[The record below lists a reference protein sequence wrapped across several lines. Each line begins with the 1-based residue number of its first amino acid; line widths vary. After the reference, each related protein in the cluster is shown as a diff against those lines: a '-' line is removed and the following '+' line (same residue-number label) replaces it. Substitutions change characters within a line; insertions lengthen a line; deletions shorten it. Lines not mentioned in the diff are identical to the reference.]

1 MRILV
6 LGGNGFVGRAVVD
19 DALAQGAEVASF
31 SRGLSGTPLP
41 AGVTQLVGDREAGD
55 YSALETGEWDAVV
68 DLSGFRTRDVDQAMD
83 VLGDRAGRY
92 VFVSS
97 HAVYVRDLP
106 AGTDETA
113 PRREPLRDAD
123 VLTNET
129 YGPCKVA
136 CEDDVVER
144 YGERAT
150 IVRPGRVTGP
160 GDSSGTALYWI
171 RRGARGGRVALPTRP
186 EAPLQL
192 VDSRDVAR
200 LITRLIA
207 DERSGAYNAIGP
219 DSTIGEL
226 ISTAAELSGSAVD
239 IVPIPFDAVPP
250 RFPLMD
256 PESEWGERR
265 RNPAK
270 ARAAGLPVTPL
281 RQTLT
286 DVLHWDTTRGTPPL
300 SIGLTP
306 TDEAALLANLPGRP
320 TNLPG

>member
-1 MRILV
+1 MV
-6 LGGNGFVGRAVVD
+6 LGGNGFVGRAVVN
-19 DALAQGAEVASF
+19 DALAQGAEVTSF

-41 AGVTQLVGDREAGD
+41 AAVTQLTGDRETGD
-55 YSALETGEWDAVV
+55 YDALRTGEWDAVV
-68 DLSGFRTRDVDQAMD
+68 DLSGFRTRDVDQAMA

-123 VLTNET
+123 VLTNDT

-144 YGERAT
+144 YGGRAT

-171 RRGARGGRVALPTRP
+171 RRGARGGRVALPTKP

-200 LITRLIA
+200 LITRLVA
-207 DERSGAYNAIGP
+207 DDRSGAYNAIGP
-219 DSTIGEL
+219 DSTIAEL
-226 ISTAAELSGSAVD
+226 IRTAADLSGTSVD
-239 IVPIPFDAVPP
+239 IVPVPFDAVPP
-250 RFPLMD
+250 RFPLID

-270 ARAAGLPVTPL
+270 ARAAGMPVTPL
-281 RQTLT
+281 RTT
-286 DVLHWDTTRGTPPL
+286 VADVLRWDHDRGTPPL
-300 SIGLTP
+300 DIGLTP
-306 TDEAALLANLPGRP
+306 DQEEQLLASH
-320 TNLPG
+320 

>member
-1 MRILV
+1 M

-31 SRGLSGTPLP
+31 SRGKSGTALP
-41 AGVTQLVGDREAGD
+41 PGVTQLVGDRETGD
-55 YSALETGEWDAVV
+55 YDALRTGEWDAVV
-68 DLSGFRTRDVDQAMD
+68 DLSGFQSKQVDETID
-83 VLGDRAGRY
+83 VLGDRVGRY
-92 VFVSS
+92 VFISS

-113 PRREPLRDAD
+113 PRRPAMRAAD

-144 YGERAT
+144 YGDRAT

-160 GDSSGTALYWI
+160 GDSSGTALYWV
-171 RRGARGGRVALPTRP
+171 RRGARGGRVALPTKP

-192 VDSRDVAR
+192 VDSRDMAR
-200 LITRLIA
+200 LVVQLIT

-219 DSTIGEL
+219 DSTISEL
-226 ISTAAELSGSAVD
+226 ITTAADLSGTTVD
-239 IVPIPFDAVPP
+239 IVPIPFDSVPP
-250 RFPLMD
+250 RFPLID

-265 RNPAK
+265 RNPTK
-270 ARAAGLPVTPL
+270 ARTAGMPVTPL
-281 RQTLT
+281 RQTVA
-286 DVLHWDTTRGTPPL
+286 DVLTWDHDRGEPRL
-300 SIGLTP
+300 NIGLSAA
-306 TDEAALLANLPGRP
+306 DEERLLRQS
-320 TNLPG
+320 

>member
-1 MRILV
+1 MRILI

-19 DALAQGAEVASF
+19 DALEQGAEVASF
-31 SRGLSGTPLP
+31 SRGVSGTPLP
-41 AGVTQLVGDREAGD
+41 PEVTQLVGDRASGD
-55 YSALETGEWDAVV
+55 YSALKTGEWDAVV
-68 DLSGFRTRDVDQAMD
+68 DLSGFRARDVDQAMD
-83 VLGDRAGRY
+83 LLGDRVGRY

-144 YGERAT
+144 YGDRAT
-150 IVRPGRVTGP
+150 LIRPGRVTGP

-171 RRGARGGRVALPTRP
+171 RRGARGGRVALPTKP

-200 LITRLIA
+200 LITQLITDA
-207 DERSGAYNAIGP
+207 RPGAYNAVGP
-219 DSTIGEL
+219 D
-226 ISTAAELSGSAVD
+226 
-239 IVPIPFDAVPP
+239 
-250 RFPLMD
+250 
-256 PESEWGERR
+256 
-265 RNPAK
+265 
-270 ARAAGLPVTPL
+270 
-281 RQTLT
+281 
-286 DVLHWDTTRGTPPL
+286 
-300 SIGLTP
+300 
-306 TDEAALLANLPGRP
+306 
-320 TNLPG
+320 

>member
-1 MRILV
+1 VRILI

-31 SRGLSGTPLP
+31 SRGVSGTPLP
-41 AGVTQLVGDREAGD
+41 PGVTQLVGDRAAGD
-55 YSALETGEWDAVV
+55 YSALRTGEWDAVV

-83 VLGDRAGRY
+83 VLGDRIGRY

-113 PRREPLRDAD
+113 PRRPPLRDAD
-123 VLTNET
+123 VLTNDT

-150 IVRPGRVTGP
+150 LIRPGRVTGP

-171 RRGARGGRVALPTRP
+171 RRGARGGQVALPTKP

-200 LITRLIA
+200 LITRLIT
-207 DERSGAYNAIGP
+207 DGRSGAYNAVGP
-219 DSTIGEL
+219 DSTIAEL
-226 ISTAAELSGSAVD
+226 IRTAADLAGTTVD
-239 IVPIPFDAVPP
+239 ITPIPFDVVPP

-256 PESEWGERR
+256 PEPEWGERR
-265 RNPAK
+265 RNPTK
-270 ARAAGLPVTPL
+270 SRTAGMPVTPL
-281 RQTLT
+281 RQTLA
-286 DVLHWDTTRGTPPL
+286 DVLTWDNHRGTPPL
-300 SIGLTP
+300 NLGLTP
-306 TDEAALLANLPGRP
+306 AAESTLLANLPG
-320 TNLPG
+320 

>member
-1 MRILV
+1 MRILM

-19 DALAQGAEVASF
+19 DALAQGYEVASF
-31 SRGLSGTPLP
+31 SRGKSGTPLP
-41 AGVTQLVGDREAGD
+41 AGVTQLIGDREAGD
-55 YSALETGEWDAVV
+55 YSALRTGEWDAVV
-68 DLSGFRTRDVDQAMD
+68 DTSGFRTRDVDQAMD
-83 VLGDRAGRY
+83 VLGDRVGRY
-92 VFVSS
+92 VFISS

-123 VLTNET
+123 VLTNDT

-144 YGERAT
+144 YSDRAT
-150 IVRPGRVTGP
+150 LVRPGRVTGP

-171 RRGARGGRVALPTRP
+171 RRGARGGRVALPTKP

-192 VDSRDVAR
+192 VDTRDVAG
-200 LITRLIA
+200 LITRLVA
-207 DERSGAYNAIGP
+207 DDRGGAYNAIGP
-219 DSTIGEL
+219 DSTIAEL
-226 ISTAAELSGSAVD
+226 IRTAAELSGSTVD
-239 IVPIPFDAVPP
+239 IVPVPFDAVPR

-270 ARAAGLPVTPL
+270 ARAAGMPVTPL
-281 RQTLT
+281 RTT
-286 DVLHWDTTRGTPPL
+286 IEDVLRWDKDRGEPDL
-300 SIGLTP
+300 GIGLTP
-306 TDEAALLANLPGRP
+306 DAEAALLTSHNLPG
-320 TNLPG
+320 

>member
-31 SRGLSGTPLP
+31 SRGVSGTPLP

-55 YSALETGEWDAVV
+55 YSALRTSEWDAVV

-83 VLGDRAGRY
+83 ALGDRLGRY

-123 VLTNET
+123 VLTNDT

-144 YGERAT
+144 YGDRAT

-171 RRGARGGRVALPTRP
+171 RRGARGGRVALPTKP

-207 DERSGAYNAIGP
+207 DDRSGAYNAVGP
-219 DSTIGEL
+219 DSTIAEL
-226 ISTAAELSGSAVD
+226 IRTAADLSGSSVD
-239 IVPIPFDAVPP
+239 IVPIPFDAVPS

-270 ARAAGLPVTPL
+270 ARAAGMPVTPL
-281 RQTLT
+281 RVTVG
-286 DVLHWDTTRGTPPL
+286 DVLRWDKDRGEPDL
-300 SIGLTP
+300 NIGLTA
-306 TDEAALLANLPGRP
+306 EQENELLG
-320 TNLPG
+320 

>member
-1 MRILV
+1 VQILV
-6 LGGNGFVGRAVVD
+6 LGGNGFVGRAIVE
-19 DALAQGAEVASF
+19 DALAHGAEVASF
-31 SRGLSGTPLP
+31 SRGKSGTDLP
-41 AGVTQLVGDREAGD
+41 PEVTQLVGDRETGD
-55 YSALETGEWDAVV
+55 YEALRTGEWDAVV

-83 VLGDRAGRY
+83 VLGDRVGRY

-123 VLTNET
+123 VLTNDT

-136 CEDDVVER
+136 CEDDIVER
-144 YGERAT
+144 YGDRAT

-171 RRGARGGRVALPTRP
+171 RRGARGGRVALPTKP

-200 LITRLIA
+200 LVVQLIT
-207 DERSGAYNAIGP
+207 DERAGAFNAIGP
-219 DSTIGEL
+219 DSTIAEL
-226 ISTAAELSGSAVD
+226 IEAAADLSHAAVD

-256 PESEWGERR
+256 PEAEWGERR

-270 ARAAGLPVTPL
+270 ARAAGMSVTPV
-281 RQTLT
+281 RTT
-286 DVLHWDTTRGTPPL
+286 VADVLQWDHDRGTPEL
-300 SIGLTP
+300 NLGLTP
-306 TDEAALLANLPGRP
+306 DQEEELLRQR
-320 TNLPG
+320 

>member
-1 MRILV
+1 MRILM
-6 LGGNGFVGRAVVD
+6 LGGNGFVGRAIVD
-19 DALAQGAEVASF
+19 DALAQGYEVTSF
-31 SRGLSGTPLP
+31 SRGLSGSPLP
-41 AGVTQLVGDREAGD
+41 DEVTSLVGDREAGD
-55 YSALETGEWDAVV
+55 YRALRTGEWDAVV
-68 DLSGFRTRDVDQAMD
+68 DTSGFRTRDVDQAMD
-83 VLGDRAGRY
+83 VLGDRVGRY
-92 VFVSS
+92 VFISS

-123 VLTNET
+123 VLTNDT

-144 YGERAT
+144 YGDRAT

-171 RRGARGGRVALPTRP
+171 RRGARGGRVALPTKP

-192 VDSRDVAR
+192 VDSRDVAG
-200 LITRLIA
+200 LITRLVA
-207 DERSGAYNAIGP
+207 DDRAGAYNAIGP
-219 DSTIGEL
+219 DSTIEEL
-226 ISTAAELSGSAVD
+226 IRTAAELAGSTVD
-239 IVPIPFDAVPP
+239 IVPVPFDAVPR

-270 ARAAGLPVTPL
+270 ARAAGMPVTPL
-281 RQTLT
+281 RTT
-286 DVLHWDTTRGTPPL
+286 VDDVLRWDKNRGEPEL
-300 SIGLTP
+300 NIGLTP
-306 TDEAALLANLPGRP
+306 EQEEQLLG
-320 TNLPG
+320 

>member
-1 MRILV
+1 MLI

-19 DALAQGAEVASF
+19 DALAQGAEVTSF
-31 SRGLSGTPLP
+31 SRGRSGTPLP
-41 AGVTQLVGDREAGD
+41 AAVTQLVGDRDAGD
-55 YSALETGEWDAVV
+55 YEALHSGEWDAVV
-68 DLSGFRTRDVDQAMD
+68 DLSGFRTRDVDRAMD
-83 VLGDRAGRY
+83 VLGDRVGRY

-113 PRREPLRDAD
+113 PRRAPLRDAD
-123 VLTNET
+123 VLNNET

-171 RRGARGGRVALPTRP
+171 RRGARGGRVALPTKP

-200 LITRLIA
+200 LITRLVA
-207 DERSGAYNAIGP
+207 DDRAGAYNAVGP
-219 DSTIGEL
+219 DSTIAEL
-226 ISTAAELSGSAVD
+226 IRTAAELSGTSVEV
-239 IVPIPFDAVPP
+239 VPVPFDAVPP

-256 PESEWGERR
+256 PEAEWGERR

-270 ARAAGLPVTPL
+270 ARAAGMPVTPL
-281 RQTLT
+281 RKTVE
-286 DVLHWDTTRGTPPL
+286 DVLRWDHDRGAPPL
-300 SIGLTP
+300 TIGLTP
-306 TDEAALLANLPGRP
+306 EQEQQLLAGR
-320 TNLPG
+320 

>member
-1 MRILV
+1 VRILV

-19 DALAQGAEVASF
+19 DALARGAEVTSF
-31 SRGLSGTPLP
+31 SRGTSGGPLP
-41 AGVTQLVGDREAGD
+41 SAVTQLVGDRAVGD
-55 YSALETGEWDAVV
+55 YASLRSGEWDAVV

-83 VLGDRAGRY
+83 VLGDRVGRY

-106 AGTDETA
+106 AGTDESA

-123 VLTNET
+123 VLTNDT

-171 RRGARGGRVALPTRP
+171 RRGARGGRVALPTKP

-192 VDSRDVAR
+192 VDSRDVGR
-200 LITRLIA
+200 LITRLVA
-207 DERSGAYNAIGP
+207 DGRSGAYNAIGP

-226 ISTAAELSGSAVD
+226 IRTAADLAGSSVE

-270 ARAAGLPVTPL
+270 ARAAGMPVTPL
-281 RQTLT
+281 RQTVA
-286 DVLHWDTTRGTPPL
+286 DVLHWDRDRGEPAL
-300 SIGLTP
+300 DIGLTAGQ
-306 TDEAALLANLPGRP
+306 EEELLAQV
-320 TNLPG
+320 

>member
-1 MRILV
+1 
-6 LGGNGFVGRAVVD
+6 
-19 DALAQGAEVASF
+19 
-31 SRGLSGTPLP
+31 
-41 AGVTQLVGDREAGD
+41 VGDYASLR
-55 YSALETGEWDAVV
+55 SGEWDAVV

-83 VLGDRAGRY
+83 VLGDRVGRY

-106 AGTDETA
+106 AGTDESA

-123 VLTNET
+123 VLTNDT

-171 RRGARGGRVALPTRP
+171 RRGARGGRVALPTKP

-192 VDSRDVAR
+192 VDSRDVGR
-200 LITRLIA
+200 LITCLVV
-207 DERSGAYNAIGP
+207 DGRSGAYNAVGP

-226 ISTAAELSGSAVD
+226 IRTAADLAGSSVE

-265 RNPAK
+265 RNPSK
-270 ARAAGLPVTPL
+270 ARAAGMPVTPL
-281 RQTLT
+281 RGTVA
-286 DVLHWDTTRGTPPL
+286 DVLHWDKSRGEPALT
-300 SIGLTP
+300 IGLTP
-306 TDEAALLANLPGRP
+306 DQEQDLLARF
-320 TNLPG
+320 